1 MNPLQSFLERFQK
14 ILTYPGQ
21 VKKPILECLE
31 KITRIKLTEK
41 DIDVKE
47 GIVYIKLQHPAI
59 KNEIFMRKNLIL
71 AELRNCVGDKAPRD
85 IR

>member
-1 MNPLQSFLERFQK
+1 MNPLQNFLERFQK
-14 ILTYPGQ
+14 LLTYPGQ
-21 VKKPILECLE
+21 VKKPVLECLE
-31 KITRIKLTEK
+31 KISKIKLTEK

-47 GIVYIKLQHPAI
+47 GIIYLRLQHPAI

-71 AELRNCVGDKAPRD
+71 QELKACVGAKAPYD

>member
-1 MNPLQSFLERFQK
+1 MNPLQNFLERFQK
-14 ILTYPGQ
+14 ILSFPGQ
-21 VKKPILECLE
+21 VKKPILETVLKVA
-31 KITRIKLTEK
+31 KIQLTEK

-47 GIVYIKLQHPAI
+47 RIVYIRMKHPAI

-71 AELRNCVGDKAPRD
+71 TELKALVGDKAPYD

>member
-1 MNPLQSFLERFQK
+1 MNPLASFLERFQK
-14 ILTYPGQ
+14 LLTFPGQ
-21 VKKPILECLE
+21 VKKPVLECME
-31 KITRIKLTEK
+31 KISKIKLTEK

-47 GIVYIKLQHPAI
+47 GIIYLRLQHPAI

-71 AELRNCVGDKAPRD
+71 AELRSCVGAKAPYD

>member
-1 MNPLQSFLERFQK
+1 MNPLQNFLDRFQK
-14 ILTYPGQ
+14 LLTYPGQ

-31 KITRIKLTEK
+31 KISKIKLTEK

-47 GIVYIKLQHPAI
+47 GIIYLRLQHPAI

-71 AELRNCVGDKAPRD
+71 AELRDCVGAKAPYD